1 MNRFHPGLS
10 IAALSL
16 LVACTGTAPQSGTPQ
31 PDPATPPAP
40 LPDPDPTP
48 PEPLPDVGTDGVGTI
63 TPPDEADPTRVRR
76 RMSVHQL
83 DASIRQATGFGWDVN
98 GDNQFVEVAASLGVP
113 DYVDRT
119 TEDLEPGLLFQKFL
133 DDAANHVCQELVDAE
148 FSGQSDIFL
157 QGVDPQS
164 TRADDPAGI
173 DAALTGAV
181 LRFHGYSLQPT
192 DPQLDSWRFLF
203 DSTLTATGGDTM
215 AAWRSVCIGL
225 IVHPDFY
232 QY

>member
-1 MNRFHPGLS
+1 VKRFSPILFGL
-10 IAALSL
+10 
-16 LVACTGTAPQSGTPQ
+16 VVGCTGGTQPQGVQ
-31 PDPATPPAP
+31 PDPNPPVAP
-40 LPDPDPTP
+40 TPDPDPTP
-48 PEPLPDVGTDGVGTI
+48 PEALPGVGTDGVGTF
-63 TPPDEADPTRVRR
+63 TPADEADPTRVRR
-76 RMSVHQL
+76 RMTVRQL
-83 DASIRQATGFGWDVN
+83 DLSLRAATGFGWDVN
-98 GDNQFVEVAASLGVP
+98 GDNQFEELAESLGVP

-119 TEDLEPGLLFQKFL
+119 TEDREAGLLFQKFL

-148 FSGQSDIFL
+148 FSGESDIFL
-157 QGVDPQS
+157 LGVDPQS

-173 DAALTGAV
+173 DAALQNAV

-203 DSTLTATGGDTM
+203 DSTLTVTGGDTM
-215 AAWRSVCIGL
+215 AAWRAVCIGL